1 MKTAFHHFYTEQR
14 CTSTERMQMNIEYL
28 YSHHNVIK
36 YSICFILTKRFVNPQ
51 LQPAGMN
58 ENHYKHQTLGNMFKL
73 LFELMQIHLH

>member
-1 MKTAFHHFYTEQR
+1 
-14 CTSTERMQMNIEYL
+14 MNIEYL